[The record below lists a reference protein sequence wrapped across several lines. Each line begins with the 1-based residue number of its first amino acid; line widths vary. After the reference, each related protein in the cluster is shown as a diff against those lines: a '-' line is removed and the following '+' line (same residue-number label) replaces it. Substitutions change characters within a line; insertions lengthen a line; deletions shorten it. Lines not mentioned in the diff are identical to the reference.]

1 VQEGSFLLR
10 ESESSPGTFTFA
22 VKTGGIIKNF
32 RVEKVGGGVA
42 RRDVVGCRLMLPH
55 FWLPCNLL
63 CVAQLWYVAV
73 RSARGLDFALCTLR
87 WACRHALY
95 LHYYV

>member
-32 RVEKVGGGVA
+32 RVEKVGGGVTWCGGMPFDA
-42 RRDVVGCRLMLPH
+42 
-55 FWLPCNLL
+55 
-63 CVAQLWYVAV
+63 A
-73 RSARGLDFALCTLR
+73 
-87 WACRHALY
+87 
-95 LHYYV
+95 